1 MCEQVVCVCDNVVYE
16 RECVT
21 KLCVCDKV
29 VCVTEFVC
37 VCVLFYFCVWVFVF
51 FVSFVFSTLLFWSKV
66 RAHCN
71 TLVVLA
77 PSRESFEMPQ
87 HARGTQA
94 GMASHQKNIKS
105 WLQHFPRQ

>member
-1 MCEQVVCVCDNVVYE
+1 MCDNVVYE

-51 FVSFVFSTLLFWSKV
+51 FVSFVFFYAPFLVKSS
-66 RAHCN
+66 RA
-71 TLVVLA
+71 
-77 PSRESFEMPQ
+77 
-87 HARGTQA
+87 
-94 GMASHQKNIKS
+94 
-105 WLQHFPRQ
+105 LQHFGSASPLTGIF

>member
-1 MCEQVVCVCDNVVYE
+1 MCDNVVYE

-37 VCVLFYFCVWVFVF
+37 VFCFIFVCGFLFFLFLLF
-51 FVSFVFSTLLFWSKV
+51 FSTLLFWSKV